1 MFALLIVRKKLH
13 SCLVRSG
20 EMSEILEIPPYAPRL
35 EGRRVPYYL
44 KGITRRYK
52 SVCDHWV
59 TRSIWYVVSLISM
72 VSHLKYYVPH

>member
-1 MFALLIVRKKLH
+1 MSDL
-13 SCLVRSG
+13 G

-59 TRSIWYVVSLISM
+59 TRSIWYVVHIINLNGIT
-72 VSHLKYYVPH
+72 LKILCTTLK

>member
-1 MFALLIVRKKLH
+1 
-13 SCLVRSG
+13 
-20 EMSEILEIPPYAPRL
+20 MSEILEIPPYAPRL

-59 TRSIWYVVSLISM
+59 TRSILYVVSLISM
-72 VSHLKYYVPH
+72 VPHF